1 MRVTG
6 RSHQTNT
13 TLSTV
18 NSAFGDERS
27 ICSAESSTISPEMST
42 DDAIAKQNTQST
54 TEFFCINYS
63 AVKSIL
69 VVEIYPIKQY
79 QIGLW

>member
-42 DDAIAKQNTQST
+42 DAAIAMLSQRNGTHRVTQK
-54 TEFFCINYS
+54 FF
-63 AVKSIL
+63 A
-69 VVEIYPIKQY
+69 
-79 QIGLW
+79 